1 MTEQLKIKDLENL
14 INKLKTKYPDN
25 YKDIPIYLGND
36 DELNG
41 IHTGRYCEEINQ
53 NDVDALDVIDIINK
67 DCYNVKFEDIAIL
80 IS

>member
-25 YKDIPIYLGND
+25 YKDIPVYLGND

-41 IHTGRYCEEINQ
+41 IHTGWYCEEINQ

-67 DCYNVKFEDIAIL
+67 DCYNVTFEDIAIL

>member
-14 INKLKTKYPDN
+14 INKLKEKYPDN

-41 IHTGRYCEEINQ
+41 IHTGWYCEEINQ
-53 NDVDALDVIDIINK
+53 NDVDALDLIEMIN
-67 DCYNVKFEDIAIL
+67 DDRCNVKFEDIAIL

>member
-14 INKLKTKYPDN
+14 INKLKEKYPDN

-41 IHTGRYCEEINQ
+41 IHTGWYCEEINQ

-67 DCYNVKFEDIAIL
+67 DCYNVTFEDIAIL

>member
-14 INKLKTKYPDN
+14 INKLKEKYPDN

-41 IHTGRYCEEINQ
+41 IHTGWYCEEINQ

-67 DCYNVKFEDIAIL
+67 DCCNVKFEDVAIL

>member
-14 INKLKTKYPDN
+14 INKLKEKYPDN

-41 IHTGRYCEEINQ
+41 IHTDWYCEEINQ
-53 NDVDALDVIDIINK
+53 NDVDALDAIDIINK
-67 DCYNVKFEDIAIL
+67 DCCNVKFEDIAIL

>member
-14 INKLKTKYPDN
+14 INKLKEKYPDN

-41 IHTGRYCEEINQ
+41 IHTVHFTYGKKN
-53 NDVDALDVIDIINK
+53 NDGQGQEQKQELIPVDDDNLP
-67 DCYNVKFEDIAIL
+67 F
-80 IS
+80 

>member
-25 YKDIPIYLGND
+25 YKDIPVYLGND

-41 IHTGRYCEEINQ
+41 IHTGWYCEEINQ
-53 NDVDALDVIDIINK
+53 NDVDALDLIEMIN
-67 DCYNVKFEDIAIL
+67 DDRCNVKFEDIAIL

>member
-14 INKLKTKYPDN
+14 INKLKEKYPDN

-41 IHTGRYCEEINQ
+41 IHTGWYCEEINQ